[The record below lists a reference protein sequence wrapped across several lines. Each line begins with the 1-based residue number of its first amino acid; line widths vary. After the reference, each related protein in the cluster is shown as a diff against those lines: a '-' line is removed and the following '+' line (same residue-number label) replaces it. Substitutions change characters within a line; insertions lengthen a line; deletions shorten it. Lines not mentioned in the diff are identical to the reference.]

1 MKETDLQREPN
12 GDSAPLFGSWPKAY
26 CVALGIFAFEIVFF
40 YAFTVMFS

>member
-1 MKETDLQREPN
+1 MKRTDLQSESN

-26 CVALGIFAFEIVFF
+26 CVALGIFAFEIVLF